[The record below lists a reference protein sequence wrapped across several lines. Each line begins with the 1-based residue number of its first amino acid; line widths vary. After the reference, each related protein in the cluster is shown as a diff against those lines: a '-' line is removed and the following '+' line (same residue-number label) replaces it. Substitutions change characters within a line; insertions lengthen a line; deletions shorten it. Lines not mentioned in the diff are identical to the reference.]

1 MDEVFPSRPNAQ
13 LDKAD
18 SLIKTYVQLLERKL
32 KNSILWENFSNENET
47 KCLDLQEELFSLKL
61 QLQENKQHDDL
72 HKKQMEKVHDENL
85 KLKSENE
92 QLKLDIIKLQ
102 QEIGKL
108 QNNNCNQNNRTER
121 TISIDNT
128 ENSDANSVLV
138 KGFTELQLSTIP
150 KINIINLGHHMK
162 IQISDKDII
171 KVKNKESK
179 YNERL
184 KLKPDKIQLIVEFR
198 TSELKVEFL
207 KNKDKLKQLSDLA
220 DIEIIDYVSDEVF
233 NLYQYAK
240 ILKDHGF
247 ASIYWRNNCVY
258 AKKTRSSLC
267 DPILIK
273 SKNDVDNLKDVKE

>member
-1 MDEVFPSRPNAQ
+1 MDEVLSSKPIAALEKSDN
-13 LDKAD
+13 
-18 SLIKTYVQLLERKL
+18 LIKTYILLLERKL
-32 KNSILWENFSNENET
+32 KNCILWENFNNEKET
-47 KCLDLQEELFSLKL
+47 KCLDLEEELFSLKL
-61 QLQENKQHDDL
+61 QQQENKQQGDL
-72 HKKQMEKVHDENL
+72 HKKQMEKVNDENV

-92 QLKLDIIKLQ
+92 QLKLEIIKLQ
-102 QEIGKL
+102 EEIEKL
-108 QNNNCNQNNRTER
+108 KNNNCNQNNRIER

-138 KGFTELQLSTIP
+138 KGFTKLQLCTIP
-150 KINIINLGHHMK
+150 KINIINLCHHMK
-162 IQISDKDII
+162 IQISDKDIV

-198 TSELKVEFL
+198 TSDLKVEFL
-207 KNKDKLKQLSDLA
+207 KNKDKLKQQPDLA

-240 ILKDHGF
+240 MLKDHGF

-258 AKKTRSSLC
+258 AKKIRSSLC

-273 SKNDVDNLKDVKE
+273 SKNDVDNLKEAKE